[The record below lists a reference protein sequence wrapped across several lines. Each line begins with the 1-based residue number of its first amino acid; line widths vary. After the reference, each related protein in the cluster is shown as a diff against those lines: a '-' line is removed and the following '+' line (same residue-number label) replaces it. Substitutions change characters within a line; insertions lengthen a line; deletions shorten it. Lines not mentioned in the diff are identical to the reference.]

1 MACNAKE
8 RIAVFLTL
16 ALTVFFVMPTGCVS
30 TAGKLRWAEQL
41 YKNGQYLASKGKEEA
56 AVEKFEKSLKL
67 SREIGFSAGIA
78 HNLNELAIY
87 HASRKDYEKAR
98 ALLFEAIAIY
108 REEGMAP
115 EVSKAMNNVAN
126 TYMREGKIGKTFEQ
140 YNELLDWDR
149 QTGNLLGEAITLYNM
164 GSLYERYIGD
174 KKKASERYVIAL
186 DYFTQLDNV
195 QYIKIVEQGLI
206 RVGKY

>member
-1 MACNAKE
+1 MTFKA
-8 RIAVFLTL
+8 RITGLLSLALVVFLIL
-16 ALTVFFVMPTGCVS
+16 SSGCVS
-30 TAGKLRWAEQL
+30 TAGKMRWAEQL
-41 YKNGQYLASKGKEEA
+41 YENGQYLASKGKEEA
-56 AVEKFEKSLKL
+56 AVKKFEKSLNL
-67 SREIGFSAGIA
+67 SREIGFSAGVA

-87 HASRKDYEKAR
+87 HTAKKEYDKAR
-98 ALLFEAIAIY
+98 AMLTEAIAIY
-108 REEGMAP
+108 REEGMNP
-115 EVSKAMNNVAN
+115 EVSKAMNNMAN

-174 KKKASERYVIAL
+174 RKKARQRYTIAL
-186 DYFTQLDNV
+186 QYFKQLGNV

-206 RVGKY
+206 RVGEY